1 MSSYWALTAQRALS
15 HVVPHGNFTRQRWH
29 CPQMLM
35 FRNIMCLRSH
45 YGIYGRLVHIQIS
58 WKFPHLYGKQ
68 VAPVVSMYDTRA
80 LPVNRKEEWT
90 TGPWKYSLK
99 RQHIFFVV
107 VQPWSR
113 VWLFATPWIAAHQ
126 APLSFTTSQSLLKLI
141 SSIELVMLSNHLI
154 LCLPLLLLLLIF
166 PRIRVFSNALALGIR
181 WPVCNLKSAFLYIMS
196 FEPHNFTI
204 RQKRQERLSIPIS
217 AKRRK
222 SATREV
228 D

>member
-15 HVVPHGNFTRQRWH
+15 HVVPHGNLTRQRWH

-68 VAPVVSMYDTRA
+68 VAPVVSMYDTCA

-99 RQHIFFVV
+99 RQYIFFVV
-107 VQPWSR
+107 VQP
-113 VWLFATPWIAAHQ
+113 
-126 APLSFTTSQSLLKLI
+126 
-141 SSIELVMLSNHLI
+141 
-154 LCLPLLLLLLIF
+154 
-166 PRIRVFSNALALGIR
+166 
-181 WPVCNLKSAFLYIMS
+181 LKSCPTLWDPMDCCTPGSSVLHYLPEFAQTHII
-196 FEPHNFTI
+196 HWVADAI
-204 RQKRQERLSIPIS
+204 
-217 AKRRK
+217 
-222 SATREV
+222 
-228 D
+228 